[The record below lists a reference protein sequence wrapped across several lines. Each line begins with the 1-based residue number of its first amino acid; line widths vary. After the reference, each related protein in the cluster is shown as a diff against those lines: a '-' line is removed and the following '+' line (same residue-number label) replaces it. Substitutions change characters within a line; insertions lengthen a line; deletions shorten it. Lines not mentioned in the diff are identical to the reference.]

1 MPLVKTDCEKDKTIA
16 LLLGVPFASAI
27 ALSVFRIGAWTVFR
41 VGPGAVDGGIPFFAH
56 AVQALAM
63 AFISLRLLPSMERA
77 HGCLLSSRRP
87 LTPL

>member
-63 AFISLRLLPSMERA
+63 AFIVLFDN
-77 HGCLLSSRRP
+77 
-87 LTPL
+87 